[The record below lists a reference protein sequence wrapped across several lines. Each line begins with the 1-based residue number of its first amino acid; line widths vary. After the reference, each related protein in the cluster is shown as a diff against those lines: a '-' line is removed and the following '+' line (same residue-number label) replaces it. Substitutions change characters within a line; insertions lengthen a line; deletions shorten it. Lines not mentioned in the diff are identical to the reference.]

1 MLKFLTLSR
10 SKKIAIVVLAIMV
23 VFVLRLFY
31 LQVIRHDYYVALA
44 SQEQMRQWTLPA
56 VRGEIYAMNGDTP
69 VKLVMNETV
78 YTVWADPKV
87 AEDPDKIVE
96 TLKRVA
102 GGNVRNNFEKLLEKT
117 DSRYQILATNVTYK
131 QAEMIKK
138 EKLYGLGFERSER
151 RVYPEGKLASQV
163 LGFVDREEI
172 GRYGVE
178 AALNERLSG
187 TDGLLKTVAD
197 VRDVP
202 LTIGDANVNIP
213 AKDGQNIVLT
223 IDRGVQSA
231 TEKALAGGIEK
242 TGAKYASAIVMD
254 PQTGK
259 VLAMANLPTYNP
271 EQLSSVKDVAV
282 FNNGTISAP
291 YEAGSVIKAFTV
303 ATGIDTGTITPQ
315 STFNN
320 TDTVIIDGERIS
332 NLTRGQTGNITMQHA
347 LNWSLN
353 TGMVTIA
360 ERMGNGSYITNPARQ
375 TIYEYFHNKFKL
387 GQSTSIS
394 LAGEQP
400 GIIIEP
406 GTVQGNA
413 VRYATM
419 TFGQG
424 MDVTMLQAAAGFSAI
439 VTDGRYHTPTVEAGT
454 IDSGKFQAA
463 DAKPTHQAVKTTTAS
478 QTRAMLYQ
486 ARQAFYASS
495 DKPGFYIGGKTGTS
509 ETIVDGSYRNRQTI
523 GTYLGFGGEKGELPS
538 YVIMVK
544 LSGPGMN
551 LEGGRDAAPVF
562 TEISNEML
570 RLLKLQPKE

>member
-1 MLKFLTLSR
+1 MLNYLTLSR

-78 YTVWADPKV
+78 YTVWVDPKV
-87 AEDPDKIVE
+87 AENPEKIIE
-96 TLKRVA
+96 TMKRVA

-138 EKLYGLGFERSER
+138 EQLYGLGFERGER

-178 AALNERLSG
+178 AALNDRLSG

-202 LTIGDANVNIP
+202 LTIGDANINIP
-213 AKDGQNIVLT
+213 AKNGQNIVLT

-231 TEKALAGGIEK
+231 TEKALANGIEK
-242 TGAKYASAIVMD
+242 TGAKYASAMVMD
-254 PQTGK
+254 PRTGQ

-271 EQLSSVKDVAV
+271 EQISSVKDVAV
-282 FNNGTISAP
+282 FNNDTISAP

-303 ATGIDTGTITPQ
+303 AAGIDTGTITPR

-320 TDTVIIDGERIS
+320 TDVVTVDGERIS

-360 ERMGNGSYITNPARQ
+360 ERMGNGNYITNPARQ
-375 TIYEYFHNKFKL
+375 TIYDYFHNKL
-387 GQSTSIS
+387 RMGQSTGIA

-424 MDVTMLQAAAGFSAI
+424 MDVTMLQATAGFSAI
-439 VTDGRYHTPTVEAGT
+439 VTDGNYRTPTIEAGS
-454 IDSGKFQAA
+454 IENGKFQAA
-463 DAKPTHQAVKTTTAS
+463 DAKPAHQAVKTTTAS

>member
-1 MLKFLTLSR
+1 M
-10 SKKIAIVVLAIMV
+10 A
-23 VFVLRLFY
+23 VFVIRLFY
-31 LQVIRHDYYVALA
+31 LQVVRHDYYVALA

-56 VRGEIYAMNGDTP
+56 VRGEIYARNDNQL

-87 AEDPDKIVE
+87 VEESDKIVE

-102 GGNVRNNFEKLLEKT
+102 GGNVRKNFESLLDKT
-117 DSRYQILATNVTYK
+117 DTRYQILATNVTYK

-138 EKLYGLGFERSER
+138 EQLYGLGFERGER
-151 RVYPEGKLASQV
+151 RVYPEGKLGSQV
-163 LGFVDREEI
+163 LGFVNRDQV
-172 GRYGVE
+172 GQYGVE
-178 AALNERLSG
+178 GALNERLSG
-187 TDGLLKTVAD
+187 EDGLLKTVAD

-202 LTIGDANVNIP
+202 LTIGDANINIP
-213 AKDGQNIVLT
+213 AKNGEDIVLT
-223 IDRGVQSA
+223 IDRGVQA
-231 TEKALAGGIEK
+231 LAEKALENGIDK

-254 PQTGK
+254 PQTGQ

-271 EQLSSVKDVAV
+271 EQLSSVKDVAL
-282 FNNGTISAP
+282 FNNDVISKP
-291 YEAGSVIKAFTV
+291 YEAGSVIKSFTM

-320 TDTVIIDGERIS
+320 TDVIVVDGERIT

-347 LNWSLN
+347 FDWSLN
-353 TGMVTIA
+353 TGMVTVA
-360 ERMGNGSYITNPARQ
+360 ERLGNGDYITNQARQ
-375 TIYEYFHNKFKL
+375 TIYKYFHDKFRL
-387 GQSTSIS
+387 GQKTGIH
-394 LAGEQP
+394 LAGEQS

-424 MDVTMLQAAAGFSAI
+424 MDVTMLQTAAGFSAA
-439 VTDGRYHTPTVEAGT
+439 VTDGTYHAPTIEAGT
-454 IDSGKFQAA
+454 VVNGEF
-463 DAKPTHQAVKTTTAS
+463 KPSEPASSHVAVKPSTAT
-478 QTRAMLYQ
+478 QTRGMLYK
-486 ARQAFYASS
+486 ARQAFYASN
-495 DKPGFYIGGKTGTS
+495 DTPGFYIGGKTGTS

-523 GTYLGFGGEKGELPS
+523 GTYLGYGGEKGEMPS

-562 TEISNEML
+562 TEISNGML
-570 RLLKLQPKE
+570 RHLKLQPKE